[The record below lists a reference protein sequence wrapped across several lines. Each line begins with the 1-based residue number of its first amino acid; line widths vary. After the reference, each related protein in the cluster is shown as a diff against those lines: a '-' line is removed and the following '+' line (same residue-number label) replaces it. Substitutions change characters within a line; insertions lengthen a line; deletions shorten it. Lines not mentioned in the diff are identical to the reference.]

1 MNDDIVYDNISIWDS
16 TSDDIIDISTM
27 DGAASIYISTGGE
40 RKSINLFELVDR
52 IDVIEKRLLILRPD
66 VTMMEQYPVLQGLYD
81 DYKAAEALLSKGNNY
96 D

>member
-1 MNDDIVYDNISIWDS
+1 MNDDIGYDNIVIWDS
-16 TSDDIIDISTM
+16 TSDIIGTSTL
-27 DGAASIYISTGGE
+27 DGAASIYFDTGDG

-81 DYKAAEALLSKGNNY
+81 EYKAAEALLFKGNNY